1 MRLSNQWGKVSLN
14 KVDNLSKLQ
23 EVKTVIF
30 DKNLNRIIQSD
41 PIFEALFENI
51 YTLTALNGFLAQNSM
66 LDEKFL
72 HKLSM
77 GGKEYHLCYQIK
89 DKDETFEFQFFL
101 LSDSWF
107 VVNPTGCYDLY
118 DQLTGLMTEKN
129 VLSLLKHEIKRTAR
143 DKAQSTSII
152 IDIKHL
158 KNINEM
164 FGYLAGDYVLKEV
177 SRVLK
182 ENTRGSDAL
191 GRFKGDKFFVIL
203 YKTDAHGT
211 MQYIQKFEEA
221 LKHVNFSFNDFN
233 FDIDLSYG
241 VTLSKES
248 DTIHTLIDRAHK
260 ALVKA
265 KKSHTSNI
273 EYLL

>member
-1 MRLSNQWGKVSLN
+1 MSDGFLQKRESP
-14 KVDNLSKLQ
+14 LSKLQ

-30 DKNLNRIIQSD
+30 DKNLNRLIQSD

-51 YTLTALNGFLAQNSM
+51 YSLTSLNAFLAQNAM
-66 LDEKFL
+66 LDENFL

-77 GGKEYHLCYQIK
+77 GGKEHHLCYMTH

-101 LSDSWF
+101 LSDAWF

-129 VLSLLKHEIKRTAR
+129 ILSLLRHEIKRTAR
-143 DKAQSTSII
+143 DKSQSTTLI

-177 SRVLK
+177 SRVLT
-182 ENTRGSDAL
+182 ENTRGSDAI
-191 GRFKGDKFFVIL
+191 GRFKGDKFLVIL
-203 YKTDAHGT
+203 HKTDPHGT

-221 LKHVNFSFNDFN
+221 LNHINFCFNEFN
-233 FDIDLSYG
+233 FDIDLNYG
-241 VTLSKES
+241 VTLSKE
-248 DTIHTLIDRAHK
+248 DDNINRLVERAHQ
-260 ALVKA
+260 ALTKA
-265 KKSHTSNI
+265 KKSRTNHI